1 MSTPGFEKIGRSDT
15 SLFGPRKLLLCGFGP
30 EAQEKFKALLEML
43 GLSRLAL
50 VWLSQGQSE
59 ETIGNLVGLAD
70 GTGTAHPSNLPRTVI
85 VCGITQNELHQ
96 LMSGCRKAGMKQA
109 LWAALTPT
117 SIHWPLKH
125 LLAELEAERKALAAR
140 PSSGNTISKG

>member
-15 SLFGPRKLLLCGFGP
+15 CLFGPRKLLLCGFGP

-59 ETIGNLVGLAD
+59 EPIGNLVGLAD
-70 GTGTAHPSNLPRTVI
+70 GTGTAQPSNLPRAVI

-117 SIHWPLKH
+117 SIQWPLKH
-125 LLAELEAERKALAAR
+125 LLAELEAERRAFSAR
-140 PSSGNTISKG
+140 PSSGETISKG